1 MRDDVVLAEIKKGK
15 SVKNRLVKKKK
26 KKTMGGCFS
35 NFKTILG
42 LLTK

>member
-26 KKTMGGCFS
+26 KRQWEVVFP
-35 NFKTILG
+35 ILK
-42 LLTK
+42 LF